1 MKASISWLK
10 EYVPI
15 EMETD
20 ALADALT
27 MVGLEVEGVSDRY
40 GGLDPVVVGKIVD
53 VQPHP
58 HSTDLKI
65 CDVDVRDRHVSI
77 VCGAPNA
84 AKGVLAPVA
93 FPGTRFPDGLVLERK
108 AIQGVP
114 SDGMLCSEAEL
125 GLGTD
130 DSGIMILD
138 GDRSIGECLTTA
150 LNLSDPVFDIDLTP
164 NRPDCLSMLGV
175 AREIAALENT
185 TVRYP
190 DATATDGTGPLS
202 DVTSVTIE
210 APDHC
215 PRYGARRVED
225 ITVAPSPFWL
235 QDRLLSI
242 GLRPINNIVDITNFV
257 MMETGQPLHAFDF
270 NRLSQ
275 SRIVVRLA
283 REGECFTTI
292 DRKDHSLTGDMLM
305 ICDGE
310 KPVAL
315 AGIMGGLN
323 SEIEADSTSVLI
335 ESACFN
341 PVTIRRTAKKLGLS
355 SDASHRFERGVDPE
369 GTIIALNRA
378 AQLMVDIAGGKLTEG
393 VIDQHPK
400 PTPPLQIPLRIRDA
414 NRFLGTDLDLAGVVS
429 LLTSIEFKVD
439 VLDDDRLE
447 VVPPSFRID
456 VKRPVDL
463 MEEIARLW
471 GYNNI
476 STTYPHVVAEAKPL
490 NMRLHQ
496 RDRIKDIMAGLGFT
510 ETINY
515 SFIDPRSCDR
525 LQLRS
530 DDRLANTVSILNP
543 LSEDQA
549 ILRTSL
555 IPGLLDTTYR
565 NIAQQVK
572 TLRLFEVG
580 KIFIETTTDQQPEEI
595 EMMVG
600 LWTGT
605 REDGSW
611 YGRER
616 PCDFYDIKGA
626 VEGLFDALDIGAV
639 TFTRS
644 PLDLCRYTRPG
655 YTARIRINDESVG
668 LVGELHAGVRK
679 NYDLNQ
685 PVFIV
690 EIDLDRIATHIP
702 DQKQSV
708 PVSTYPAT
716 SRDVTLI
723 VDRDVESQ
731 AILDHVRNAGEELV
745 ESLHF
750 LDVFDGD
757 PIPPSKKSITFR
769 IIYRS
774 RSETLEDARVNDIHG
789 VLTEKLLDAFDA
801 VFPT

>member
-15 EMETD
+15 EMDID
-20 ALADALT
+20 ALADGLT
-27 MVGLEVEGVSDRY
+27 MAGLEVDGVLPRY
-40 GGLDPVVVGKIVD
+40 EGLDPVVIGKIVD

-58 HSTDLKI
+58 HSAELKI
-65 CDVDVRDRHVSI
+65 CDVDVGDRHASI
-77 VCGAPNA
+77 VCGAPNVTA
-84 AKGVLAPVA
+84 GVFAPLA
-93 FPGTRFPDGLVLERK
+93 FPGTRFPDGFVLEGK
-108 AIQGVP
+108 DIHGVP

-125 GLGTD
+125 GLGAD

-138 GDRSIGECLTTA
+138 GDRSIGEPLTTA
-150 LNLSDPVFDIDLTP
+150 LGLSDTVLDIDLTP
-164 NRPDCLSMLGV
+164 NRADCLSMLGI
-175 AREIAALENT
+175 AREIAAFGNVH
-185 TVRYP
+185 VRYP
-190 DATATDGTGPLS
+190 ATHLPEGKGRLADIAA
-202 DVTSVTIE
+202 VTIE

-215 PRYGARRVED
+215 PRYGARLVED

-270 NRLSQ
+270 NHLNQ
-275 SRIVVRLA
+275 SKIVVRLA
-283 REGECFTTI
+283 HEGESFTTI
-292 DRKDHSLTGDMLM
+292 DRKEHSLTGDMLM

-323 SEIEADSTSVLI
+323 SEIEAGSTSVLI

-341 PVTIRRTAKKLGLS
+341 PVTIRRAAKRLGLS
-355 SDASHRFERGVDPE
+355 SEASHRFERGVDPD

-378 AQLMVDIAGGKLTEG
+378 AQLMVDIAGGTLTEG
-393 VIDQHPK
+393 LIDQHPK
-400 PTPPLQIPLRIRDA
+400 PIEIRKIPLSIRA
-414 NRFLGTDLDLAGVVS
+414 VNRFLGTDLDLAAAEA
-429 LLTSIEFKVD
+429 LLTSIECKVD

-456 VKRPVDL
+456 IKQSVDL

-476 STTYPHVVAEAKPL
+476 LTTYPSVIAEARPL
-490 NMRLHQ
+490 NKGLYQ
-496 RDRIKDIMAGLGFT
+496 RDRAKDIMVGLGFT

-515 SFIDPRSCDR
+515 SFIDPASCDR
-525 LQLRS
+525 LQLEP

-549 ILRTSL
+549 ILRSSL
-555 IPGLLDTTYR
+555 IPGLLDTTCR

-572 TLRLFEVG
+572 TLKLFEVG
-580 KIFIETTTDQQPEEI
+580 KIFIKTRTDLQPEEI
-595 EMMVG
+595 EMMAG

-611 YGRER
+611 YGRETA
-616 PCDFYDIKGA
+616 CDFYDIKGV
-626 VEGLFDALDIGAV
+626 VEGLFDGLDIGSVA
-639 TFTRS
+639 FTRS
-644 PLDLCRYTRPG
+644 LADRCRYTRPG
-655 YTARIRINDESVG
+655 HTAEIRINDERVG

-679 NYDLNQ
+679 NYDLN
-685 PVFIV
+685 PPIFIF
-690 EIDLDRIATHIP
+690 EIDLGRVAAHIP

-708 PVSTYPAT
+708 PVSTFPAT

-723 VDRDVESQ
+723 VDRVVESQ
-731 AILDHVRNAGEELV
+731 AILDHVRNADEELV

-750 LDVFDGD
+750 FDVFDGD
-757 PIPPSKKSITFR
+757 PIPPSKKSISFR
-769 IIYRS
+769 ITYRS
-774 RSETLEDARVNDIHG
+774 RSETLEDDRINDIHG

-801 VFPT
+801 AFPT